1 MDVCLML
8 FTYRRPV
15 DLRRCLTAI
24 FNQSYSVLKL
34 IIITRIEDTESEP
47 IISHFQEI
55 KQFEIMKIM
64 VTEDCSPMEAFNLGL
79 QHAVGDIL
87 AITHDDAEPQENWIE
102 RIVNA
107 YKQYPDA
114 GGIGGREI
122 FPGETKM
129 LPPNYKVGN
138 VYWWGKITGNHHYL
152 TNGIFS
158 VDLITGSNCSYK
170 ITVLKDIGGF
180 DNNLCWQRDSCW
192 YWDLSLGLRIK
203 INGLK
208 LYYDSDAVVNHYPGL
223 LFSQKG
229 SDYWKKV
236 GWCKAKNETWIM
248 LNYYYKKNPLCIV
261 YIFWWLMVG
270 TTDAY
275 GILQLLRYFP
285 KEGTLAWHKF
295 YDTLY
300 GRFQGVKMWMY

>member
-64 VTEDCSPMEAFNLGL
+64 VTEDCSQMEAFNLGL

-180 DNNLCWQRDSCW
+180 DNNLPD
-192 YWDLSLGLRIK
+192 
-203 INGLK
+203 
-208 LYYDSDAVVNHYPGL
+208 
-223 LFSQKG
+223 
-229 SDYWKKV
+229 
-236 GWCKAKNETWIM
+236 
-248 LNYYYKKNPLCIV
+248 
-261 YIFWWLMVG
+261 
-270 TTDAY
+270 
-275 GILQLLRYFP
+275 
-285 KEGTLAWHKF
+285 
-295 YDTLY
+295 
-300 GRFQGVKMWMY
+300 